1 MDSSNPP
8 TPEEIA
14 DMLWGIRDWM
24 RFRADDHES
33 GLCQYLQR
41 IDGKM
46 TDISVDETA
55 DLRTY
60 ADQIEA
66 FAKRVMDHA

>member
-1 MDSSNPP
+1 MDSHDPP
-8 TPEEIA
+8 TAKEIA
-14 DMLWGIRDWM
+14 DMLWGVRDWM
-24 RFRADDHES
+24 RFRAEDYES
-33 GLCQYLQR
+33 GLCQHLQR

-46 TDISVDETA
+46 ADISVNETV

-66 FAKRVMDHA
+66 FAKRVMENA